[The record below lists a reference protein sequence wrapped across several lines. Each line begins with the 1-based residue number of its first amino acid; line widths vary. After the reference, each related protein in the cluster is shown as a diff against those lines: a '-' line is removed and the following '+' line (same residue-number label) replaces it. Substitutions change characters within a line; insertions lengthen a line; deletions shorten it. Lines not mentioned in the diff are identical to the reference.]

1 MRIAKYNAEMEKIW
15 DEFVLRA
22 KNGHF
27 FFQRDYMEYHSDR
40 FIDCSLLVF
49 DDRERLLTI
58 LPASKSE
65 NRFISH
71 GGLTFGG
78 FLVDDRM
85 TTSLMLEIF
94 DIVKMYLRNE
104 GFSEFIY
111 KCIPYIYHRY
121 PAEEDRY
128 ALFRNNAELFRR
140 DVSSAVYLP
149 DKHKYSKGRKWM
161 VSKGK
166 NNGFVLAESRDF
178 SLFIALENQVLDK
191 YHGTSAV
198 HTGKELELLANKF
211 PCNIKLYTSSL
222 HGELYAGTV
231 IFDNG
236 NIVHTQYLANSDAG
250 RKTGALDC
258 LIDYLLTDV
267 YANKEYFDFGI
278 SNENDGMYL
287 NEGLIRQKEGFGA
300 RAVVHDFY
308 RIKL

>member
-1 MRIAKYNAEMEKIW
+1 MQIAKYNPEMVKIW
-15 DEFVLRA
+15 DEFVLMA

-27 FFQRDYMEYHSDR
+27 FFQRGYMEYHSDR
-40 FIDCSLLVF
+40 FIDCSLLFF
-49 DDRERLLTI
+49 DDRNRLLAI
-58 LPASKSE
+58 IPASKSGS
-65 NRFISH
+65 RFVSH

-94 DIVKMYLRNE
+94 DVMKMYLRNE

-128 ALFRNNAELFRR
+128 ALFRNKAELFRR
-140 DVSSAVYLP
+140 DVSTAVYLP
-149 DKHKYSKGRKWM
+149 DKYKYHKLRKRM

-166 NNGFVLAESRDF
+166 KNGFVLAENRDF
-178 SLFIALENQVLDK
+178 SSFIALENQVLDK
-191 YHGTSAV
+191 YHGVSAV
-198 HTGKELELLANKF
+198 HTGKELELLASKF
-211 PCNIKLYTSSL
+211 PNNIKLYTSSL
-222 HGELYAGTV
+222 NGELYAGTV

-236 NIVHTQYLANSDAG
+236 NTVHTQYIANSDAG

-267 YANKEYFDFGI
+267 YADREYFDFGT
-278 SNENDGMYL
+278 SSESDGMYL
-287 NEGLIRQKEGFGA
+287 NEGLIAQKEGFGA

-308 RIKL
+308 RIML